1 MCSKKSNAVNNY
13 FVNTVQTVTPENA
26 VVPTMKTETAS
37 ARYVS
42 SNVAHE
48 LNNIFTVI
56 QGYAD
61 RLFLKNAH
69 DPALQ
74 AHLKL
79 ISDASRRAATVVR
92 DATPRNTPVKSLKS

>member
-1 MCSKKSNAVNNY
+1 MNNLIL
-13 FVNTVQTVTPENA
+13 NTVQTVAPQNTA
-26 VVPTMKTETAS
+26 VSTTKTETAS

-69 DPALQ
+69 DPVLQ
-74 AHLKL
+74 THLKM

-92 DATPRNTPVKSLKS
+92 DATPRNTPLKALQH